1 MLGLGPW
8 AHAHRDTA
16 CRKLIMQGAVMD
28 KPVVDHT
35 GLTARYDF
43 NLNWTPDES
52 QFEAMG
58 GFKPPSADDTNAP
71 PALSTA
77 MQEQLG
83 LKLEPVKAP
92 IQILVVDHI
101 ERPSEN

>member
-1 MLGLGPW
+1 MKDFCDG
-8 AHAHRDTA
+8 
-16 CRKLIMQGAVMD
+16 MQGSAMD

-43 NLNWTPDES
+43 TLNWTPDDS
-52 QFEAMG
+52 QFAQMG
-58 GFKPPSADDTNAP
+58 MPRRPPTTGGASTSPSEDPNAP

-83 LKLEPVKAP
+83 LKFESVKAP
-92 IQILVVDHI
+92 ADVFVIDHV
-101 ERPSEN
+101 EKPSAN

>member
-1 MLGLGPW
+1 MV
-8 AHAHRDTA
+8 TNST
-16 CRKLIMQGAVMD
+16 MQDFSNGMQEAVMD

-43 NLNWTPDES
+43 TLKWTPDES

-58 GFKPPSADDTNAP
+58 GYRPPATEDPNAP
-71 PALSTA
+71 PSLSTA

-83 LKLEPVKAP
+83 LKFDATKAQADVFV
-92 IQILVVDHI
+92 IDHV
-101 ERPSEN
+101 EKPSEN